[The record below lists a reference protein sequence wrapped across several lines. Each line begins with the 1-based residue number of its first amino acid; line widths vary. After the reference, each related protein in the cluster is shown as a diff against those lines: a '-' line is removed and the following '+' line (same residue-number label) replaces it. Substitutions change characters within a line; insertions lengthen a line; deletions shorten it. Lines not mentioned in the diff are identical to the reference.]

1 LYFLIWVKI
10 GLRRSLPQDTNVPSE
25 PEPISVIIAA
35 KNEAHNLPGLL
46 TSLAQLESID
56 ADYEVIIVN
65 DHSTDDSLKI
75 LRNWEGQFG
84 IKVIDWQDSIPG
96 YIGKKAA
103 LQKGI
108 EAAQYDVLAFTD
120 ADCQLSPTWLLGI
133 TRVMRPDLDYILG
146 YSTIYRY
153 VGDTDLRLIN
163 FERSIYYALAAAGL
177 GWKKPITASACN
189 MIYRKSL
196 FNKAG
201 GFEGI
206 SNIASGDD
214 DLLLIKMMPYIRKA
228 VYNPAPLM
236 QVDCYEGK
244 NLLKLYHKNI
254 RRASKFRYHP
264 PYIKTLSVFI
274 FVYFAAFYVALI
286 RLFTGSGDILLLSMV
301 FAKFFTE
308 LYLSQSHLAMAHKT
322 HIGILYFPQIFVFPL
337 QFIYYAIRGS
347 LGKYRWK

>member
-1 LYFLIWVKI
+1 MEI
-10 GLRRSLPQDTNVPSE
+10 GLRRSLPKGENLPSE
-25 PEPISVIIAA
+25 PEPISIIVAA
-35 KNEAHNLPGLL
+35 RNEAHNLPGLL
-46 TSLAQLESID
+46 TSIAQLEGID
-56 ADYEVIIVN
+56 AKYEVIIVN
-65 DHSTDDSLKI
+65 DHSTDDSLNI

-84 IKVIDWQDSIPG
+84 IKVIDFQDTIPG

-120 ADCQLSPTWLLGI
+120 ADCQVAPTWLIGI
-133 TRVMRPDLDYILG
+133 SRVLRPDLDYILG
-146 YSTIYRY
+146 YSTIYRG
-153 VGDTDLRLIN
+153 VGDTDLRLVN
-163 FERSIYYALAAAGL
+163 FERSIYYALGAAGL
-177 GWKKPITASACN
+177 GWKKPITSSACN
-189 MIYRKSL
+189 HIYRKSL
-196 FNKAG
+196 FEKAG

-228 VYNPAPLM
+228 IYNPAPQM

-244 NLLKLYHKNI
+244 NIAKTYQKNI

-264 PYIKTLSVFI
+264 PHVKALSAFI
-274 FVYFAAFYVALI
+274 FVYFAVFYVALI
-286 RLFTGSGDILLLSMV
+286 RLFAGSGDILLLSMV
-301 FAKFFTE
+301 MAKFLTE
-308 LYLSQSHLAMAHKT
+308 LHLSQTHLRMVRKT

>member
-1 LYFLIWVKI
+1 M
-10 GLRRSLPQDTNVPSE
+10 PSE

-46 TSLAQLESID
+46 TSLAQLESVEV
-56 ADYEVIIVN
+56 DYEVIIVN

-108 EAAQYDVLAFTD
+108 EAAKYDVLAFTD

-146 YSTIYRY
+146 YSTIYRH

-163 FERSIYYALAAAGL
+163 FERSIYYALGAAGL

-214 DLLLIKMMPYIRKA
+214 DLLLIKMMPFIRKA

-244 NLLKLYHKNI
+244 NLFKLYHKNI
-254 RRASKFRYHP
+254 RRASKFRHHP
-264 PYIKTLSVFI
+264 PYVKALSAFV
-274 FVYFAAFYVALI
+274 FVYFAIFYVALI
-286 RLFTGSGDILLLSMV
+286 RMFTGGGDAVLLIAV
-301 FAKFFTE
+301 FAKFLTE
-308 LYLSQSHLAMAHKT
+308 LHLSQTHLAMAHKT
-322 HIGILYFPQIFVFPL
+322 HIGILYFPQIFIFPL